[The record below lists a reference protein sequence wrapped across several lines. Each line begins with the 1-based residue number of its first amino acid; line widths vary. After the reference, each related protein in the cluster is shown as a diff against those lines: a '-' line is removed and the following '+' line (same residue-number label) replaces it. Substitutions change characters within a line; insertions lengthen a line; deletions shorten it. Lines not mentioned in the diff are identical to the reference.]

1 MIAGGPVELLL
12 GVNAEGK
19 SLEEVATPLTAV
31 EASKG
36 CCWKDS
42 CIGHAGPRTAAPLTR
57 TDPRGHSRAME
68 IDELTPAEL
77 QVWQAFPRGTE
88 VDFRTAPGEEATA
101 GSTWGPERTLR
112 AEVLRTLLL
121 NGPRTAGETAVLKV
135 TGARITGRLDLQ
147 YATVD
152 CPVHLWAC
160 YFEEEV
166 DLYGAQLRRL
176 SLGVSVLPSLHATSL
191 RLDDSLRMTLCRVRG
206 PVRLAG
212 ARITGA
218 VFLDRAR
225 IGEPAQESDD
235 APAPPGTPAP
245 PAPNRR
251 REDVLQLNGAVIED
265 HLSARGLTVHGTF
278 RVHGTSIAGTL
289 DLDEARL
296 DCPAGT
302 ALRGTRLAVG
312 SDLKARYLTANGE
325 LCLKGAAIAGTLDL
339 SDSRLDNP
347 TDTTLHA
354 STLSVGADLHAMRL
368 VSNGRINLRG
378 ARIPGQLNFAHAS
391 LANPGGM
398 ALRASSLV
406 AGELWFR
413 EARPIRGTVSL
424 RRAQLDLLH
433 ITPATWP
440 DEVRLDGLTYT
451 TLAPHE
457 PAERRLALLWRD
469 KDGHIPFSY
478 EQLTTAYR
486 RIGDD
491 GAARTVQ
498 LAKQRRH
505 RSTLPPYAR
514 LWGYVQD
521 AAVGYGF
528 RPVRAAAWLFSLLLI
543 GTLAYTA
550 EHPRALKPDEAPAF
564 NALVYT
570 LDLLLPIIDF
580 GQESAYTPTGTGF
593 QWLAYALI
601 ITGWVLATTIAAGV
615 TRTIS
620 RQ

>member
-1 MIAGGPVELLL
+1 
-12 GVNAEGK
+12 
-19 SLEEVATPLTAV
+19 
-31 EASKG
+31 
-36 CCWKDS
+36 
-42 CIGHAGPRTAAPLTR
+42 
-57 TDPRGHSRAME
+57 ME

-77 QVWQAFPRGTE
+77 RVWQAFSRGTE
-88 VDFRTAPGEEATA
+88 VNFRTPPDEEATA
-101 GSTWGPERTLR
+101 GNTWGPERTLR

-135 TGARITGRLDLQ
+135 AGARITGRLDLQ
-147 YATVD
+147 YASVD

-176 SLGVSVLPSLHATSL
+176 SLGVSVLPSLHATAL
-191 RLDDSLRMTLCRVRG
+191 RLDDSLRLTLCRVRG

-218 VFLDRAR
+218 LFLDGAR
-225 IGEPAQESDD
+225 IGEPAQGAD
-235 APAPPGTPAP
+235 ATSAPLPEDASAPPLVPD
-245 PAPNRR
+245 RR

-265 HLSARGLTVHGTF
+265 HLSARGLTVHGTL
-278 RVHGTSIAGTL
+278 RLYGASIAGTF
-289 DLDEARL
+289 DLAEAQL
-296 DCPAGT
+296 NCPAGV
-302 ALRGTRLAVG
+302 ALAGTGLAVG
-312 SDLKARYLTANGE
+312 SDLNARYLRANGE
-325 LCLKGAAIAGTLDL
+325 LCLKGATIAGTLVL

-378 ARIPGQLNFAHAS
+378 ARIPGQLNFAYATLSH
-391 LANPGGM
+391 PGGV

-413 EARPIRGTVSL
+413 EAPPIQGMVSL
-424 RRAQLDLLH
+424 RRSQLDLLH
-433 ITPATWP
+433 ITPETWP

-457 PAERRLALLWRD
+457 PAERRLALLRRD
-469 KDGHIPFSY
+469 RDGHVPFSY
-478 EQLTTAYR
+478 EQLTAAYR

-505 RSTLPPYAR
+505 RATLPPYAR

-521 AAVGYGF
+521 ATVGYGF
-528 RPVRAAAWLFSLLLI
+528 RPVRAASWLFSLLLI

-550 EHPRALKPDEAPAF
+550 ERPRALKPDEAPPF
-564 NALVYT
+564 SALFYT
-570 LDLLLPIIDF
+570 LDLLLPIIAF
-580 GQESAYTPTGTGF
+580 GQEHAYTPTSTGL
-593 QWLAYALI
+593 QSLAYALI

-615 TRTIS
+615 TRTVS

>member
-1 MIAGGPVELLL
+1 
-12 GVNAEGK
+12 
-19 SLEEVATPLTAV
+19 
-31 EASKG
+31 
-36 CCWKDS
+36 
-42 CIGHAGPRTAAPLTR
+42 
-57 TDPRGHSRAME
+57 ME

-77 QVWQAFPRGTE
+77 RVWQAFPCGTE
-88 VDFRTAPGEEATA
+88 VNFRTTPDEETTA
-101 GSTWGPERTLR
+101 GNTWGPERTLR

-135 TGARITGRLDLQ
+135 AGARITGRLDLQ
-147 YATVD
+147 YAAVD

-176 SLGVSVLPSLHATSL
+176 SLGVSVLPSLHATAL
-191 RLDDSLRMTLCRVRG
+191 RLDDSLRLTLCRVRG

-218 VFLDRAR
+218 LFLDRAR
-225 IGEPAQESDD
+225 IGEPAQGADATSAPLPDD
-235 APAPPGTPAP
+235 ASVPPIPSV
-245 PAPNRR
+245 PNRR
-251 REDVLQLNGAVIED
+251 REDVVQLNGAVIED
-265 HLSARGLTVHGTF
+265 HLSARGLTVHGTL
-278 RVHGTSIAGTL
+278 RLYGASIAGAL
-289 DLDEARL
+289 DLDEAQL
-296 DCPAGT
+296 DCPAGV
-302 ALRGTRLAVG
+302 ALRGTGLAVG
-312 SDLKARYLTANGE
+312 SDLNARYLTANGE
-325 LCLKGAAIAGTLDL
+325 LCLKGATIAGTLGL

-378 ARIPGQLNFAHAS
+378 ARIPGQLNFAYATLSH
-391 LANPGGM
+391 PGGV

-413 EARPIRGTVSL
+413 EARPIQGMVSL
-424 RRAQLDLLH
+424 RRSQLDLLH
-433 ITPATWP
+433 IAPETWP

-457 PAERRLALLWRD
+457 LAERRLALLRRD
-469 KDGHIPFSY
+469 RDGHVPFSY
-478 EQLTTAYR
+478 EQLTAAYR

-505 RSTLPPYAR
+505 RATLPPYAR
-514 LWGYVQD
+514 LWGHVQD
-521 AAVGYGF
+521 ATVGYGF
-528 RPVRAAAWLFSLLLI
+528 RPVRAASWLFSLLLI

-550 EHPRALKPDEAPAF
+550 ERPRALKPDEAPPF
-564 NALVYT
+564 NALFYT

-580 GQESAYTPTGTGF
+580 GQEHAYTPTSTGL
-593 QWLAYALI
+593 QSLAYALI